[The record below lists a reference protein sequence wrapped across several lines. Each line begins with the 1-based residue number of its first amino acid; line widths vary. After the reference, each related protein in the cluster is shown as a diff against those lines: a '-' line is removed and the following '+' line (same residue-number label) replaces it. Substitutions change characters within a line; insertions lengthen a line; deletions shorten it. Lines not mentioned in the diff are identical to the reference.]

1 MTTRSIAPL
10 LGVLAAAPRRTVD
23 PCLHEAAPSPP
34 FDEEA
39 ARGLSSTEIQRRW
52 PRWVGRCPGC
62 GQVLIRYASALHYV
76 AGDW

>member
-39 ARGLSSTEIQRRW
+39 ARGLSST
-52 PRWVGRCPGC
+52 
-62 GQVLIRYASALHYV
+62 
-76 AGDW
+76 